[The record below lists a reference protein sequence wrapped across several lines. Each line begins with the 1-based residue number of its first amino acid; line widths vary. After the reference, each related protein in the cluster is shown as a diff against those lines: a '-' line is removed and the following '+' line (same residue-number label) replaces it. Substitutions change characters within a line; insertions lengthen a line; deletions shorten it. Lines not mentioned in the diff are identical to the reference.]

1 MMTKSKNYK
10 KRIALLSIFCMVI
23 SLMPASSFG
32 LEPSD
37 ISGHWAKD
45 NIQTWIEGGLIN
57 GYEDGTFRPDSNISR
72 AEFMTL
78 VNKAYNYSTEAEIGF
93 LDVKAS
99 DWYYSA
105 VAKAKAAGYITG
117 YPDNTIRPEG
127 SISRS
132 EAAAII
138 MRINKLEG
146 NKAAASK
153 FTDAQT
159 LDWGASAIG
168 AVYKH
173 SIMNGYPDGSFM
185 AQSLI
190 KRGEAVAALDKAKI
204 YAKGN
209 TTYDAAGT
217 YGPATGTLAVEGNV
231 IITKQDTTLQ
241 NMVINGDLTIRKS
254 VGEGD
259 VALNN
264 VTVKGETLVCGGGPN
279 SVWAYNSRFGTVTII
294 KEVGDI
300 RFLISGTT
308 TVEMVIAY
316 SSVKLEEQDM
326 VGANVGFIE
335 VHFEGQ
341 PQETL
346 ILIGCFGDVDVNN
359 PDTNVIMPRGTTVDS
374 MCLNQRTDVTGEG
387 VVALAN
393 IFVDGSTFEFSPET
407 FDIIEGVLPPTSEN
421 PTAEV
426 VVVPT
431 PSGGGG
437 HSSPSNETQAAPTGL
452 LGVATSYGGI
462 DGKITG
468 TTTDMEYKLSIDS
481 TYIAATDTE
490 IINLAVG
497 NYNVRYA
504 AKEGFDV
511 GSTKD
516 VKVAFGV
523 NSADQLASAITTSTA
538 IDTIQLTNNITSIV
552 AMTINKTINID
563 MNGFNISGYLAGYA
577 SANYYAFNVVG
588 GDLTLD
594 NTSATLSKLLVGTG
608 ASYELKCRGIRINRS
623 GKATVKANVSIETGL
638 PVMVYGNGTAG
649 SAQLDVYGKLLV
661 TVPYDSVSAYA
672 AISGNGT
679 AGYGGTIVNIYSGAE
694 IISNYGATLFIPQD
708 GVINIFGGTITSTA
722 TAIGI
727 KSGTLN
733 ISGGT
738 LRATGPANIPTEGYS
753 NGINGSGCTIQI
765 ESNDAYSGNIVVN
778 ITGGTFIS
786 ENGHALYEYL
796 DSGNTDT
803 EVDSISISG
812 GVFQSAEAVGVTKDI
827 LVSEQLTSKG
837 AITVTGG
844 TFSKVIAEAA
854 KISVTTLGAITVGD
868 ANSILQKAQALVSTG
883 YTVSVKVA
891 DGTIINAEGVAISVG
906 EGTIKFI
913 VYQTSVPGIKAE
925 TGLLNIT
932 VQ

>member
-1 MMTKSKNYK
+1 MMTKSKNFK
-10 KRIALLSIFCMVI
+10 KRIAVLSVICMVV
-23 SLMPASSFG
+23 SLMPVGSFG
-32 LEPSD
+32 LETSD
-37 ISGHWAKD
+37 ISEHWAKA
-45 NIQTWIEGGLIN
+45 NIQTWIEEGLIN
-57 GYEDGTFRPDSNISR
+57 GYEDGAFRPESNISR

-78 VNKAYNYSTEAEIGF
+78 VNKAYNFTNISDIGF
-93 LDVKAS
+93 LDVKES

-105 VAKAKAAGYITG
+105 VAEAKAAGYISG

-127 SISRS
+127 SITRS

-138 MRINKLEG
+138 MRINKLEE
-146 NKAAASK
+146 NLVAASK
-153 FTDAQT
+153 FTDALK

-168 AVYKH
+168 AVYNH
-173 SIMNGYPDGSFM
+173 GIMNGYPDGSFM

-190 KRGEAVAALDKAKI
+190 KRGEAVVALDKAKA
-204 YAKGN
+204 YAKAN
-209 TTYDAAGT
+209 TTYDVAGT
-217 YGPATGTLAVEGNV
+217 YGPASGTMAVEGNV
-231 IITKQDTTLQ
+231 IISKQDVTLQ
-241 NMVINGDLTIRKS
+241 NMVIKGNLKIRKS

-264 VTVKGETLVCGGGPN
+264 VTVMGETLVCGGGPN
-279 SVWAYNSRFGTVTII
+279 SVWAYNSKFGTVTIA
-294 KEVGDI
+294 KDVGDI
-300 RFLISGTT
+300 RFLITGTT
-308 TVEMVIAY
+308 TVEMVIAE
-316 SSVKLEEQDM
+316 SSVKLEEKDLT
-326 VGANVGFIE
+326 GGNEGF
-335 VHFEGQ
+335 VQVQFEGQ
-341 PQETL
+341 PQNTL
-346 ILIGCFGDVDVNN
+346 TLIGCFCNVEVNN
-359 PDTNVIMPRGTTVDS
+359 PNTNVVMPCGTSVETI
-374 MCLNQRTDVTGEG
+374 CLNQRTDVTGEG

-393 IFVDGSTFEFSPET
+393 IFVDGSTFEFSPVT
-407 FDIIEGVLPPTSEN
+407 FDIVEGVTPPITEN

-426 VVVPT
+426 IVTP
-431 PSGGGG
+431 PSGGG
-437 HSSPSNETQAAPTGL
+437 HYSPSNETQAAPTGL

-468 TTTDMEYKLSIDS
+468 TTTDMEYKLSTDS

-497 NYNVRYA
+497 TYNVRYA

-563 MNGFNISGYLAGYA
+563 MNGFNISGYLAESGLLY
-577 SANYYAFNVVG
+577 YYAFNVVG

-608 ASYELKCRGIRINRS
+608 AGYEVKCRGVRINRS

-827 LVSEQLTSKG
+827 LVSEQLTSKV
-837 AITVTGG
+837 AITVSGG
-844 TFSKVIAEAA
+844 TFPKVIAEAA
-854 KISVTTLGAITVGD
+854 KISTETLGEITVGD
-868 ANSILQKAQALVSTG
+868 ANSILQKAQSLVSAG
-883 YTVSVKVA
+883 YTVSVKEA
-891 DGTIINAEGVAISVG
+891 DGTMINSEGIAILAGDGTIIF
-906 EGTIKFI
+906 T
-913 VYQTSVPGIKAE
+913 VYQTAVPGIEYE
-925 TGLLNIT
+925 TELLNIT
-932 VQ
+932 VK